1 VISPHDGARP
11 ARPSVAGLL
20 AAIALAASAAACAG
34 PGLPLDEVTDAP
46 LAIVYWDAA
55 TARKRQ
61 ELIEQIEAGPRGP
74 TREGVARIESL
85 AEVVGLGGDSSAADL
100 ELKRFPGRIALLNPR
115 TLALTPL
122 PAAPPNARPLAW
134 SRDHRRL
141 LFNSS
146 HLEGGRTQLY
156 VFDRDSG
163 EVLKLTHGPDY
174 HLEGDYGPDDG
185 LLVSWVRLGPD
196 RQEAG
201 LDVRTPTGG
210 GARAVVEGR
219 YPTTPRWSPDGV
231 HIVYVEADSSS
242 GRRDRSVIVR
252 QTPEA
257 DAGRDTLARGREPVY
272 TPDGRSI
279 VYTAQTGAGWQ
290 LRRMR
295 ADGSGRAPLGQSV
308 RDERWPAVSPDGR
321 HVVYVSSA
329 AGYDQLFIRRM
340 DGSGDRILLEDGA
353 VAFPVW

>member
-1 VISPHDGARP
+1 MTGSAGRVRRARGAL
-11 ARPSVAGLL
+11 AGLL
-20 AAIALAASAAACAG
+20 GAIALAASGAGCAG

-61 ELIEQIEAGPRGP
+61 ELIEQMQSGSRGP

-85 AEVVGLGGDSSAADL
+85 AEVVGLGDGAAADL
-100 ELKRFPGRIALLNPR
+100 ELQRFPGRIVLLNPR
-115 TLALTPL
+115 TLEIVPF

-146 HLEGGRTQLY
+146 HQEGGRTQLY
-156 VFDRDSG
+156 AFDRDTG

-174 HLEGDYGPDDG
+174 HLEGDYGPDGG
-185 LLVSWVRLGPD
+185 LLATFVRLGPD
-196 RQEAG
+196 QQEAG

-219 YPTTPRWSPDGV
+219 YPTTPRWSPDGAS
-231 HIVYVEADSSS
+231 IVYVEADNAS

-257 DAGRDTLARGREPVY
+257 DARRDTLARGREPVY

-279 VYTAQTGAGWQ
+279 VYTAQTDAGWQ

-329 AGYDQLFIRRM
+329 DGSDQLFIRRI